1 MLKSIGKFLSIIL
14 NSIAPLRSDFEIVK
28 NLDEKTINS
37 LPEAKSVEGMDWIH
51 SLFNYKDRRVKAII
65 WELKYKDN
73 ILPLETIGKIF
84 YDEIMALVSD
94 ITLFN
99 SKAEFLLIPIPITDE
114 KRRIRGYNQSEYI
127 AREIMKND
135 LEHIL
140 LYAPQWF
147 RKIKE
152 THDQS
157 HSQTK
162 DERRKNLEN
171 CFEANPEVE
180 GKYVILIDDVVTT
193 GSTLLEARKTL
204 LSSGATDVF
213 AFTIAH

>member
-1 MLKSIGKFLSIIL
+1 MLKSIGEFLSAL
-14 NSIAPLRSDFEIVK
+14 LDYIAPLRSDFDIVK
-28 NLDEKTINS
+28 NLDQNAVDS
-37 LPEAKSVEGMDWIH
+37 LPRAKDVEKMDWVIP
-51 SLFNYKDRRVKAII
+51 LFSYKNRKVKAII

-73 ILPLETIGKIF
+73 TSPLGFVCKLIF
-84 YDEIMALVSD
+84 DEIMAFVSD
-94 ITLFN
+94 IVLFN
-99 SKAEFLLIPIPITDE
+99 SDAKFLLIPIPITDE

-127 AREIMKND
+127 AREIISCD

-152 THDQS
+152 THNQS

-162 DERRKNLEN
+162 EERMKNLEN

-204 LSSGATDVF
+204 LSAGAVDVF